1 MDGPGWRDGSRFG
14 PYELRSLL
22 GRGGMG
28 EVYEAYDTVKDR
40 VVAVKLLP
48 EEYAKDPVY
57 QVRFRR
63 ESQAAARLDEP
74 HIIPIHDWGVID
86 GVLFIDMRLVSGVDL
101 REILRGQGPMSP
113 ERALGVIDQIASAL
127 DAAHA
132 AGLVHRD
139 VKPANI
145 LVGESDF
152 AYLADFGLAHSEGD
166 SSVTQ
171 VGMAVGS
178 YIYMAPERFDVGNV
192 SGSADIYSL
201 TCVLHE
207 CLTGASPFASASMN
221 VLIRAHM
228 TEPPPRPSTVR
239 AGLPPALDAVIA
251 RGMAKDPG
259 ERYPTAVALAQA
271 ARAALTGPIPVAPTF
286 VVRTP
291 DPARFGQQSE
301 PAPLSSLVPPEPTGE
316 FSIIPTAATAVP
328 TELQFEPLPSRQ
340 PKDTAPPVAAQANE
354 PPVPIRPFPDAHLY
368 EQGQQGYTPEPAQY
382 PAPQTQRYGPV
393 PSVSEPAVA
402 MPQQRLPEFPSPD
415 DGFAPPTEQYE
426 RAVPTPA
433 AYAPASGAF
442 PAGPGSAEEYSPATR
457 AYGGSTP
464 ASGSFAVPETQRYDR
479 AVPDAYSPA
488 AAAFGE
494 SAPSS
499 GSFAAPETRRYDGA
513 VPDAYD
519 PAVPAPGSN
528 SFAAPETQRYDGAGS
543 DGYGPEVRS
552 YGDSAPGSGSF
563 AAPETQRY
571 DGAAQAYGSD
581 ARSYGDQAPSSGGFA
596 AETRRYDG
604 GNPEQYGHGA
614 PPYGESA
621 ARQGSFAPEIQHY
634 DGFGEDP
641 YSPPTQQFRDPG
653 VLSQAAEETR
663 QYGIDAPQ
671 AYAQSA
677 AHDAFADPAEAYG
690 AAYDPDPHVATTQH
704 YDGARQQA
712 PNDPRYPEPDAYP
725 AAQAYSDYQPD
736 SPGYP
741 HGTGGFYARDVAD
754 PQAAYGYAGQDE
766 SAYGAQGGAAQ
777 GYAHGNDGYGAPGEY
792 DDYYGNGYHEPERR
806 RSIVLPMLV
815 AGVVIVVL
823 AVGGVI
829 GWTMFASKD
838 KSADIVDQAG
848 SITTSAVSRGTTPG
862 AAAAPSASSTTSAA
876 ATSTALPAGAKSCST
891 GRAVPGSF
899 AQTATGS
906 EVTSCP
912 FAEAVRQAYAES
924 AAATSSRAPRSIVA
938 VSPVTGRSY
947 TMNCVASGQ
956 LVTCTGGE
964 NAVVYIY

>member
-40 VVAVKLLP
+40 VVAIKLLP

-113 ERALGVIDQIASAL
+113 ERALGIIDQIASAL

-178 YIYMAPERFDVGNV
+178 YIYMAPERFDVGDV

-228 TEPPPRPSTVR
+228 TEAPPRPSTLR

-251 RGMAKDPG
+251 RGMAKAPG
-259 ERYPTAVALAQA
+259 DRYPTAVALAQA

-340 PKDTAPPVAAQANE
+340 PKNAAPPVAAQADE

-368 EQGQQGYTPEPAQY
+368 EQGQQEYTPEPARY

-402 MPQQRLPEFPSPD
+402 MPQQRLPEFPRPD
-415 DGFAPPTEQYE
+415 AGFAPPTEQYE
-426 RAVPTPA
+426 RAVPTPG

-442 PAGPGSAEEYSPATR
+442 PAETGAAEGYGPETR
-457 AYGGSTP
+457 AYGGS
-464 ASGSFAVPETQRYDR
+464 
-479 AVPDAYSPA
+479 
-488 AAAFGE
+488 
-494 SAPSS
+494 APGS
-499 GSFAAPETRRYDGA
+499 GSFAAPETQRYDGG
-513 VPDAYD
+513 VPDAYG
-519 PAVPAPGSN
+519 PATQVFGGSAPGSG

-543 DGYGPEVRS
+543 DAYVPEVRA

-581 ARSYGDQAPSSGGFA
+581 AGSYGDPAPSSGGFA

-621 ARQGSFAPEIQHY
+621 SQQGSFAPETQHY
-634 DGFGEDP
+634 DGYGEDP

-653 VLSQAAEETR
+653 ALSQAAEETR

-671 AYAQSA
+671 AYAPSA
-677 AHDAFADPAEAYG
+677 AHDAFADPAEVYG
-690 AAYDPDPHVATTQH
+690 AAYDPDPHVAATQH
-704 YDGARQQA
+704 YDGARQQT

-741 HGTGGFYARDVAD
+741 HGTGGFYAQDVAD
-754 PQAAYGYAGQDE
+754 PQAAYGY
-766 SAYGAQGGAAQ
+766 GGHGEPADGAQ
-777 GYAHGNDGYGAPGEY
+777 GYAPGNDGNDGYGAPGEY

-876 ATSTALPAGAKSCST
+876 ATSTALPAGAKSCSA